1 MIRTLFITIW
11 VVFITLVLGILVIV
25 LSFFV
30 RSGNPMH
37 NIARLWGRSILAA
50 SRIKVTV
57 TGMSNIDPASP
68 YIYMPNHQSNFDIP
82 VLLGHLRVQFR
93 WLAKMELFKIPI
105 FGRAMRKA
113 GYISI
118 DRNNRESAFKSLAV
132 AANQIKNG
140 VSVLIFPEGTRSRDG
155 NIQSFKKG
163 GFVVAIDAG
172 VPIVP
177 VVITG
182 TRAIMP
188 KGKFRGYKGQVRM
201 DIQKPIPTSTYT
213 RETKA
218 ALMESVRR
226 VISENFDPPKMDEGA
241 C

>member
-11 VVFITLVLGILVIV
+11 VVFSTLVLGILVIV

-188 KGKFRGYKGQVRM
+188 KGKFRVYKGHVRM

-226 VISENFDPPKMDEGA
+226 VICENFEPLKMDEGA

>member
-1 MIRTLFITIW
+1 MIRTLCITIW
-11 VVFITLVLGILVIV
+11 VCFATLVAGTLVIV

-30 RSGNPMH
+30 RSGNPLH
-37 NIARLWGRSILAA
+37 KIARLWGKSILVV
-50 SRIKVTV
+50 SRVKVCV
-57 TGMSNIDPASP
+57 KGLSNIDPASP

-82 VLLGHLRVQFR
+82 VLLGHLPVQFR
-93 WLAKMELFKIPI
+93 WLAKMELFKIPV

-118 DRNNRESAFKSLAV
+118 DRHHRESAFESLKV
-132 AANQIKNG
+132 AANKIKSG
-140 VSVLIFPEGTRSRDG
+140 VSVLIFPEGTRSWDG
-155 NIQSFKKG
+155 NIRPFKKG
-163 GFVVAIDAG
+163 GFVMAIDSG

-188 KGKFRGYKGQVRM
+188 KGKFRVYPGHVSM
-201 DIQKPIPTSTYT
+201 VIHKPIGTSTYT
-213 RETKA
+213 RETKE

-226 VISENFDPPKMDEGA
+226 VICEKFETGKMDERA